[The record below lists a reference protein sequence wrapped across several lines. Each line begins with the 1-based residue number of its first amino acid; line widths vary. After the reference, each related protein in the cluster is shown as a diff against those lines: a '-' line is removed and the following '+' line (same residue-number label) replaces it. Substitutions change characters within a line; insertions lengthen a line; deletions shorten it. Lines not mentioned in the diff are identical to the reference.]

1 MNITGSSIITNYYTR
16 TLLSINYLETAF
28 CLDLPESFPA
38 LPPAMLINQLSLKK
52 KIYINIYFKQKMYFA
67 LRSTAFAQA
76 RTWGNVKR
84 NINIMKENR
93 IAEKVSAAVATN
105 QINLTK
111 SHLQPRL

>member
-1 MNITGSSIITNYYTR
+1 
-16 TLLSINYLETAF
+16 
-28 CLDLPESFPA
+28 
-38 LPPAMLINQLSLKK
+38 
-52 KIYINIYFKQKMYFA
+52 MYFA

-111 SHLQPRL
+111 SRLQPRL